1 MKRIISI
8 LLKIVVTVGLFVL
21 LFWPETFG
29 LPPDTFGGVKPMAL
43 LNEISSLNPSH
54 AIPWLLFAL
63 FIRLGGI
70 MCGVVRW
77 KILLNGQNLY
87 MPFGYMTQSWFIGR
101 TIGIFLPSTIG
112 LDGYRLYDSVL
123 YTRDV
128 VRSTTVIFIE
138 KIIGFI
144 SLTTLVFLTFPL
156 GFRILKFNTLILLI
170 ILFILGLA
178 VLFFLSLLLQ
188 PYIIQLI
195 LYSIPTPNKVKKIL
209 NQLGEAATA
218 YAGHRKYL
226 LLAIIL
232 GICVHL
238 SACLMYFGTMM
249 ALRSENT
256 SIWDILFASPLMI
269 YGTVLGPSVG
279 GEGIREVV
287 FATLLGGKEDTLKVV
302 AFAHLGWWVGDVVP
316 FLIGLPFLIFRKRP
330 QKEEIQKK
338 MEEFRSQQPSTE
350 VTASKSYI
358 NQAEFLSLRNK
369 ILTNLLFATIGGITA
384 GTICGLSESLWI
396 LYKIPNLH
404 EFQMLWWGP
413 ITYGILSAGMGICI
427 GIFAATWLPL
437 LVRKLPSSL
446 ISYVVSFALTLMS
459 VGLILLLWRYW
470 RDVLLQKP
478 SSYFAYLPITLYYIG
493 FICIASTLLY
503 ILLFYLNKFSKYLF
517 IGIITFLLVIPTLF
531 GFGYSFIF
539 NPQSEK
545 LSITS
550 LPEAQPDS
558 PNIILII
565 ADALRAD
572 YLSAYNPDIE
582 TKTPVLDRFV
592 EKSILFEDCSSQA
605 SWTKP
610 SFASLYTGVIPL
622 HHQANAKNA
631 VINSNLTTVAEVLT
645 NHGYLTKGFGNN
657 PNVHSLFGFGRG
669 FLEYTDLQ
677 SDYVLF
683 AKESSSKLTAYEIL
697 RRVYGKF
704 SSIILKILHK
714 PPNIRE
720 YYQPAEV
727 VTTEALKWI
736 DNRPE
741 IKHPFFL
748 AIHYMDPHD
757 PYLNLNDN
765 TFFARALLG
774 NNPKSQLTPSMRKAY
789 ISEIEYLDKYLGILF
804 NELDKRGLNK
814 DTYIIFTADH
824 GEEFEDHNGWWHGF
838 TLYQEMLHVPLIIK
852 VPDSKANSENMNKRT
867 NFLLRLIDVSATIPN
882 LAGIK
887 PPETFE
893 GIPLLSEE
901 GKVIIPE
908 NTIYAWAENDAEGQ
922 VMQSIRDKTHK
933 LILTNTD
940 NPRRLE
946 AEELYDLSKDAKE
959 KNNLSNSPDFSSI
972 KQNLHQKMIELKENS
987 KKSESNKSSEQVPLP
1002 PELIEQ
1008 LKATGYME

>member
-8 LLKIVVTVGLFVL
+8 LLKIGVTVGLFVL
-21 LFWPETFG
+21 LFWPEIFG

-43 LNEISSLNPSH
+43 LNEIRSLNPLH
-54 AIPWLLFAL
+54 AIPWILFAL

-70 MCGVVRW
+70 MCGVIRW
-77 KILLNGQNLY
+77 KILLNGQKLY

-128 VRSTTVIFIE
+128 VRPTTVIFIE

-156 GFRILKFNTLILLI
+156 GFRLLKFNTLILLI
-170 ILFILGLA
+170 ILFILGMA

-209 NQLGEAATA
+209 NQLGDAATA

-287 FATLLGGKEDTLKVV
+287 FATLLGGKENALKVV

-316 FLIGLPFLIFRKRP
+316 FLIGLPFFVLRKRP
-330 QKEEIQKK
+330 HKEEIQKQIQNI
-338 MEEFRSQQPSTE
+338 RSQQPSTKDTMDE
-350 VTASKSYI
+350 LHI
-358 NQAEFLSLRNK
+358 NQTELLSLRNQ
-369 ILTNLLFATIGGITA
+369 ILINLLFATIGGITA
-384 GTICGLSESLWI
+384 GAICGLSEALWI
-396 LYKIPNLH
+396 LYKIPNLY

-437 LVRKLPSSL
+437 LFRKLPSAL
-446 ISYVVSFALTLMS
+446 LSYVVSFALTILS
-459 VGLILLLWRYW
+459 VGLILVIWRYR

-478 SSYFAYLPITLYYIG
+478 SSYFAYLPISFYYIG
-493 FICIASTLLY
+493 FVSIASVILY
-503 ILLFYLNKFSKYLF
+503 IFLFYLNKVSKHLT
-517 IGIITFLLVIPTLF
+517 IGIITLLLLIPVIF
-531 GFGYSFIF
+531 GFGYSFAL
-539 NPQSEK
+539 NPQGEK
-545 LSITS
+545 SSITS

-610 SFASLYTGVIPL
+610 SFASIYTGVIPL
-622 HHQANAKNA
+622 HHQANGKNA
-631 VINSNLTTVAEVLT
+631 VINPNLTTVAEVLA
-645 NHGYLTKGFGNN
+645 NHGYMTRGFGNN

-727 VTTEALKWI
+727 VTSEAMKWI

-741 IKHPFFL
+741 VKYPFFL
-748 AIHYMDPHD
+748 ALHYMDTHD

-774 NNPKSQLTPSMRKAY
+774 NRPQSPLTPPMRKAY

-804 NELDKRGLNK
+804 DELEKQGLNK
-814 DTYIIFTADH
+814 NTYIIFTSDH

-838 TLYQEMLHVPLIIK
+838 TLYQEMLHVPLIVK
-852 VPDSKANSENMNKRT
+852 VPDSKANPENMNKKVD
-867 NFLLRLIDVSATIPN
+867 FLVRLIDLSATIPKI
-882 LAGIK
+882 AGIQ

-893 GIPLLSEE
+893 GTPLLSEE
-901 GKVIIPE
+901 GKVISPE
-908 NTIYAWAENDAEGQ
+908 SNIYAWAENDAEGQ
-922 VMQSIRDKTHK
+922 IMQSIRNKTHK
-933 LILTNTD
+933 LILANPD

-946 AEELYDLSKDAKE
+946 PEELYDLSKDAKE

-972 KQNLHQKMIELKENS
+972 KQNLHQKMNELKGNNKGEES
-987 KKSESNKSSEQVPLP
+987 KKSSEQVPLP

-1008 LKATGYME
+1008 LKATGYMQ